1 MTKRLI
7 QNGCALLDQDVR
19 TAIELSWAVRTRDSS
34 LWTSDTYSPVDPAEL
49 EEFDPA
55 AVLLVV
61 EKNITALDGQSG
73 IEILLSAADALATEV
88 MDRLNRPWPEV
99 PGVGV
104 LEISLVADDLVWASR
119 GRAVCRF
126 GGLRTLAA
134 AP

>member
-119 GRAVCRF
+119 GRA
-126 GGLRTLAA
+126 
-134 AP
+134 